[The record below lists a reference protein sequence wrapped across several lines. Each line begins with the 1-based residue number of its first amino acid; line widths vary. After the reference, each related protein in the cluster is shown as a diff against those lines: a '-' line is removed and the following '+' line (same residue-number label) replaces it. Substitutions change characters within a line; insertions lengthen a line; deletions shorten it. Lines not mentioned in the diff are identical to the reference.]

1 MNAARLVLLL
11 GSCMV
16 VIAVPSQADDRDTDE
31 DWAKAV
37 RGSGSYQ
44 EGLRKV
50 RNLIDQAYDIGALKG
65 AAYYDE
71 IHEYLLVLARAKGCQ
86 RGMPYAEGPVKACS
100 KVSGKEPPVTG
111 PGYRDGMGE
120 VSALADQTLYP
131 DLVRRLLKS
140 LYDYGYVQGMKHG
153 VRAYNDDIRI
163 AQAYYRSCMV
173 RANNEKGE
181 RACAE
186 GSKTWSAALVDRWR
200 KRIDAH
206 GLPGA
211 RVR

>member
-1 MNAARLVLLL
+1 MNAPRLALLL
-11 GSCMV
+11 CLCLGV
-16 VIAVPSQADDRDTDE
+16 VAAPSQADDHENDE
-31 DWAKAV
+31 DWVKAV

-50 RNLIDQAYDIGALKG
+50 QNLIDQAYDVGALKG

-71 IHEYLLVLARAKGCQ
+71 IHDYLLELARAKGCQ
-86 RGMPYAEGPVKACS
+86 RGTPYAEGPVKACRKAS
-100 KVSGKEPPVTG
+100 AKEPPVTG
-111 PGYRDGMGE
+111 PGYRVGMGE
-120 VSALADQTLYP
+120 VSTLADQTLYP

-173 RANNEKGE
+173 RANNDEGE